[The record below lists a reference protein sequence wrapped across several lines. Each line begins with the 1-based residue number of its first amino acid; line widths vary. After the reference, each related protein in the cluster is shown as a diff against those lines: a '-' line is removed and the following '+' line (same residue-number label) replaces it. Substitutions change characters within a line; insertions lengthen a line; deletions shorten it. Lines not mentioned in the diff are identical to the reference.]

1 MYVILA
7 VYVFLLQSSMLC
19 YRNKD
24 PKILRLELFTC
35 RFRYTFI
42 IRSNGNYAEK
52 TMRGTSLCREC
63 IEVVSFFLEMALT
76 TKVKKAVPDA
86 VF

>member
-1 MYVILA
+1 
-7 VYVFLLQSSMLC
+7 
-19 YRNKD
+19 
-24 PKILRLELFTC
+24 
-35 RFRYTFI
+35 
-42 IRSNGNYAEK
+42 
-52 TMRGTSLCREC
+52 MRGTSLCREC